1 MNRRDYEKM
10 QEQCRKIMEYKQK
23 KMERFKE
30 VTTALNHNFDNS
42 EFQYAFSYTESKS
55 DTIHVSGMS
64 DDSFVISMAVGVLL
78 TQIRKSNL
86 NAKEV
91 FRTLFKECTS
101 DEIRQMVNALYGKQ
115 S

>member
-1 MNRRDYEKM
+1 MTRREHEKM
-10 QEQCRKIMEYKQK
+10 QEQCRRIMEYKQK

-30 VTTALNHNFDNS
+30 VTNALNHNFDNP
-42 EFQYAFSYTESKS
+42 EFQYVFSYTESKS
-55 DTIHVSGMS
+55 DTIHVSGMG
-64 DDSFVISMAVGVLL
+64 DDSYVISTAVGMLL

-91 FRTLFKECTS
+91 FRTLFEECTS